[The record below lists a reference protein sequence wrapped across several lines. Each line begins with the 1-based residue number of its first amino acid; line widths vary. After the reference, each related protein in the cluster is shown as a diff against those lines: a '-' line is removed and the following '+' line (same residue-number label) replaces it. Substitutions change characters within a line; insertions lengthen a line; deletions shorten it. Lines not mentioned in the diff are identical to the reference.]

1 MRLVDA
7 DLIIETCNSYKGMN
21 RRADLGIK
29 LVNKIVSGAPT
40 VDAKPIQHG
49 YWLYDRLCSTNGG
62 TYGVQRCSNCGYY
75 YKDFGDEWNYCPH
88 CGALMDMDE
97 VEE

>member
-1 MRLVDA
+1 MRLIDKDKLQKNYSYYCNHLERHVVDV
-7 DLIIETCNSYKGMN
+7 DDIENM
-21 RRADLGIK
+21 
-29 LVNKIVSGAPT
+29 PT
-40 VDAKPIQHG
+40 VDAKPIRHG
-49 YWLYDRLCSTNGG
+49 QWLYDRLCSTNGG

-88 CGALMDMDE
+88 CGALMEE

>member
-1 MRLVDA
+1 MKIKMPIELETYQSNINAKIVEIHKMVKEMHDIVHSVDA
-7 DLIIETCNSYKGMN
+7 E
-21 RRADLGIK
+21 
-29 LVNKIVSGAPT
+29 
-40 VDAKPIQHG
+40 PIRHG

-88 CGALMDMDE
+88 CGALMDE
-97 VEE
+97 VKE

>member
-1 MRLVDA
+1 MRLIDA
-7 DLIIETCNSYKGMN
+7 DALERQMKKELDYQDAYLPIHFEQMMEDT
-21 RRADLGIK
+21 
-29 LVNKIVSGAPT
+29 PT
-40 VDAKPIQHG
+40 VDAEPIRHG

-88 CGALMDMDE
+88 CGAKMDE